1 MTDIGNIPPS
11 DIVKMKKVVVVDQ
24 LARAANAAER
34 IADAVEKLLGMIEE
48 ERNGDDPREES

>member
-1 MTDIGNIPPS
+1 MIDV
-11 DIVKMKKVVVVDQ
+11 VKMKKVDQ

>member
-1 MTDIGNIPPS
+1 MTD
-11 DIVKMKKVVVVDQ
+11 VKMKKVDQ